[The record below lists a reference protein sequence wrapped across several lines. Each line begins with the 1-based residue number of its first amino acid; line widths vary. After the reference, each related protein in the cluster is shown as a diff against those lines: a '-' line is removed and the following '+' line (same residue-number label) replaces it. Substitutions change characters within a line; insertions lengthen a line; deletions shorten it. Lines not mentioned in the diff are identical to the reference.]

1 MNSREKVETLFS
13 HYKPMGNLSEV
24 QGQLTPQSVV
34 RLGQFYFFFWEGGG
48 GSSVAEGVRW
58 GGGVGGAGVRV
69 DVNAMLGVGVMW
81 GMGDVNQE

>member
-1 MNSREKVETLFS
+1 
-13 HYKPMGNLSEV
+13 MGGV
-24 QGQLTPQSVV
+24 RFGGGQGGCERRIVKIQKKKF
-34 RLGQFYFFFWEGGG
+34 LGGGGGGG
-48 GSSVAEGVRW
+48 GSGGGGSVAEGVRW